1 MAPKEP
7 PEMLTERREALL
19 NLIVDEY
26 VDTAVPVGSQY
37 IVRKHG
43 MAVSPAT
50 VRIEMARLEEE
61 GYINQPHTSAG
72 RVPSDKGYR
81 YYVESLMTEE
91 RLPWEEAQTIRH
103 QFHQAERA
111 MEQWFQLAAAV
122 LAHSVS
128 NFAVVTSPRSRE
140 TRLRHV
146 QIVPLQELS
155 ALVVVVLNE
164 ARIRQQVIA
173 FREPVDAGALNRAA
187 GMFNERAGGL
197 VTMGVRGLTE
207 PASDLESV
215 IQHAVIE
222 LMDQEEVA
230 LGEVF
235 RDGVREVLSQ
245 PEFARSERILDLVDV
260 LEQRTLS
267 TAIPIRQIGDD
278 GISVVIGSENRNEAM
293 RECSIVI
300 ARYGTEGGPTGVV
313 AVLGPTRMRYGR
325 TISTVRY
332 LADVLGDLIA
342 HI

>member
-1 MAPKEP
+1 
-7 PEMLTERREALL
+7 MLTERRSALL

-26 VDTAVPVGSQY
+26 VSTALPVGSQY
-37 IVRKHG
+37 IVRKHA

-61 GYINQPHTSAG
+61 GYISQPHTSAG

-81 YYVESLMTEE
+81 YYVESLMPNEGIPYEE
-91 RLPWEEAQTIRH
+91 RQTIRH
-103 QFHQAERA
+103 QFHQTERA

-128 NFAVVTSPRSRE
+128 NFAVVTSPTSRE

-155 ALVVVVLNE
+155 ALCVVVLNE
-164 ARIRQQVIA
+164 ARVRQQVIS
-173 FREPVDAGALNRAA
+173 FRDPVEERTLTRVAGLV
-187 GMFNERAGGL
+187 NERYSGLSLSEIRSQSVLQLSDLDGL
-197 VTMGVRGLTE
+197 VTRV
-207 PASDLESV
+207 
-215 IQHAVIE
+215 VIE

-267 TAIPIRQIGDD
+267 NAIPIRQLGED

-325 TISTVRY
+325 TISTVQY
-332 LADVLGDLIA
+332 LASVLGDLMAQI
-342 HI
+342 

>member
-1 MAPKEP
+1 M

-37 IVRKHG
+37 IVRKHA

-173 FREPVDAGALNRAA
+173 FREPVDQGALNRAA

-197 VTMGVRGLTE
+197 ATSAVRSLTE
-207 PASDLESV
+207 PAAELEAV
-215 IQHAVIE
+215 IQHAVVE

-267 TAIPIRQIGDD
+267 NAIPMRQLTDD
-278 GISVVIGSENRNEAM
+278 GISVVIGAENRNEAM
-293 RECSIVI
+293 
-300 ARYGTEGGPTGVV
+300 
-313 AVLGPTRMRYGR
+313 
-325 TISTVRY
+325 
-332 LADVLGDLIA
+332 
-342 HI
+342 